1 MNFTLI
7 PRPAPVLRFALAAV
21 VFAVQG
27 VGLYAQESSL
37 WDSRREISRRL
48 RSQESTH
55 APSVNPSP
63 LLAALPGAAPL
74 AFDRPAAPP
83 ASPSDWLSALVAEH
97 GWVREA
103 HISPRSGAPLIVHIQ
118 DAHGVEDAQRHIAAL
133 VGRLADADPAGPVAL
148 EGASG
153 PIDVEALRR
162 FPDSATTGTIAD
174 FLLQRGL
181 IAGPEH
187 AALTAPRSPLVIGA
201 EDDDLYHQNVAA
213 LRAARANAAPLR
225 DRLRRFQDRLDRA
238 ELAHASP
245 ALRAFHR
252 RTRDHDEGRLS
263 LTAYLEYLNGAVP
276 ARALPKAP
284 NIEALNKIARLER
297 TLDFKAVEVE
307 RRRLVNALVDRL
319 PRPALADLVSSG
331 LDVRAGRMSVGRYHA
346 RLRSVARAHGVD
358 LRAFAPLSA
367 YIDYVSSAD
376 AIDRAALLEEIAV
389 RRNRVQNAL
398 ARTPRE
404 RALVEIARDL
414 ALLEKAFA
422 HTLAPTDWRDYTARR
437 DGLLA
442 LNARYQ
448 GLDPAA
454 DATDFT
460 AAELKP
466 FEDFCELALSRNA
479 ALSQNLLD
487 AIAARGADR
496 GVLVAGGF
504 HTDGLMALWRRQQ
517 VSYVVVAPAMR
528 EIPADNP
535 YLDLLAQD
543 PLPIEK
549 LVSGE
554 RVYLSRPIA
563 LAGPGV
569 VQRFYLALQH
579 LMQTGRTTVAEPG
592 VTVSRDP
599 LRGGVSFRI
608 GTNDLHARFNDAAET
623 WAARWRNNFDPGP
636 NTVGGM
642 MFWLPRLWNASTPK
656 ALHVTAARYRGLSV
670 PTEAGLAG
678 LIAAGIGAAVGL
690 PGDFDLFVRLSLA
703 AYAVLHLGDFL
714 TRDRRRAKGNAAL
727 AAGLVAVAGLLL
739 GLPADG
745 TAVVGLTPAQVAYL
759 VFLGLHATVNLLVIR
774 FPRAGRP
781 TPPTPRPAR
790 PVGTV
795 PRAAILI
802 LTHNDTGDT
811 VRAIERMAAWPAGK
825 TPWELIVVDNAST
838 DAPAETLA
846 RAVAQVP
853 RSTLIV
859 NDRNTGAAEGRNV
872 GLRRLLERAPADR
885 PDYVFLV
892 DSDVRLT
899 ASSLE
904 DMVVAAESDSPDRV
918 AWAPP
923 LHFENRPD
931 RVWRNWYHNVWR
943 WPGQWASDRGN
954 GVPTGEKAAVDGVAT
969 AAVLV
974 RLEAF
979 SKHGLFKS
987 GYFFGN
993 EDRDWFSRVRQG
1005 GDQIAMAPVREKIL
1019 HNVHQSLDG
1028 DLYGNFSPA
1037 RTYYIVRSMVL
1048 IFTYNSPL
1056 ASKPLLRLVET
1067 TLTILRVLR
1076 VAVRTRNPRVLT
1088 AAWAGFVDGLRGR
1101 DGEGR
1106 GADFRN
1112 QPMEPG
1118 RRTAPALPATRRY
1131 LGEVLVLATALTG
1144 LFALTLDWSASSTPI
1159 AALYLAITFV
1169 LNGGVADLILLTLR
1183 SAFPVKGAAVLRRS
1197 NFSDGVPDGAR
1208 TALTYMLRSTH
1219 RESSAE
1225 AVDNM
1230 TRSYLDN
1237 LDPRGNVIAVLVSA
1251 SAPRGIVTHE
1261 LDSIENARE
1270 QIRRIL
1276 SEEAGARRAGRAVPG
1291 PRDDFWLFHETRW
1304 EAAGLTGGARDAA
1317 VLDLIERT
1325 AQGLKYLHRASTVL
1339 KKPGQ
1344 YLDFM
1349 ALATRGQERP
1359 INYLDR
1365 GDRSAEKPTFG
1376 ARGNIEPPPGPND
1389 PEIDALD
1396 QRMAA
1401 DIAGLREGRSSFGEN
1416 PRPVVFSIL
1425 MDADNRAPPGTIRRL
1440 VEIGAANPDRG
1451 FIQPGLLP
1459 ARLETWTQFR
1469 STLTH
1474 RWMSRIPETQFQ
1486 LLGRGGAYGKGLAR
1500 NETFLD
1506 QFVGTPA
1513 SPREVLP
1520 PALLSHDTIE
1530 ALFLNPAYTGDV
1542 AFYEDTPANPIS
1554 RQEQALRWTVGDLL
1568 NAAYLSPGIF
1578 GRLFDLFARG
1588 TARTA
1593 GQKAPWSWS
1602 WSKEVVPFSF
1612 EALYIAHYSTRIFV
1626 QAPLFIVWTSMTMLS
1641 AFPGSPIVHSN
1652 PVLMWASFLIVG
1664 VGLVLLPK
1672 LYQPARSA
1680 IDALRALWAGDRST
1694 AARAGTNAARDLLI
1708 GGMEIV
1714 TSPFMYF
1721 PEIVFGPLRAFRA
1734 TARILGNRLTWKVQ
1748 SEAER
1753 ASRGLTLADA
1763 FRSTGIVALA
1773 ATAWIVAFW
1782 AYNISFTP
1790 LVIFLLVTW
1799 LAAPVTTWFGAR
1811 PLPAALRGSAFFR
1824 WLMEGVEETR
1834 WNPFAGSP
1842 SPDGARPP
1850 VGPSFEPT
1858 VLAPSPNALFQDRRA
1873 PANPGLE
1880 TPRPPTVPA
1889 QDHLTA
1895 ALLDLAR
1902 EPLSPEALKP
1912 GVVRLR
1918 NAFKTTADPTL
1929 YETRVVEAWGHATQ
1943 TVRLLRNSERRVSRL
1958 PISDLPVP
1966 VVAGPTFVLDIDP
1979 TNGALFLLAPNGARR
1994 DAPTGGDG
2002 QRPLVM
2008 GRGVMERRLG
2018 LAPAMLGGVS
2028 RLHFEVVRDGND
2040 IIIHDFS
2047 TNGTLTPARRDFAE
2061 TREATVFDPLPT
2073 RRGSLWGVALGALL
2087 LTALFL
2093 APVDVAGAAT
2103 LIPLEGGGLKALVEQ
2118 GDSLWR
2124 ILQFAEGGN
2133 NAELVARVMDVARL
2147 NGLVDPNL
2155 IFPGQEIF
2163 LRAAIEGAPAAVE
2176 TAAAGAAVP
2185 LVPSVGSLAVAPV
2198 SETGGLAAATFRLTN
2213 PILMAVTGLGLAG
2226 AIVARWAR
2234 QKPRPPSDTTFLD
2247 SQIHWE
2253 SVADFGDSPATPPAG
2268 PPAPHQIGSPL
2279 PWALTA
2285 VVAARWAR
2293 RALPHAFNALW
2304 RAPIRGALGLG
2315 TFLGNG
2321 IHWLFDT
2328 PHRLKTRYEK
2338 HRAGYEDPS
2347 TFFAHT
2353 RTGFGDPAGPSPAVE
2368 PTRMSRFAAT
2378 LYGWINRRPPAVPAG
2393 GREALA
2399 IAPDLTLGALEAMP
2413 DATPAPLGSLS
2424 SMDRALNGQSGR
2436 LAEKWQEE
2444 GLFDVPPS
2452 LMTYG
2457 DGENVLIEIPFP
2469 RAAVRAIRLR
2479 LAARRWLGVPL
2490 GKDLGY
2496 ALTFLNNEGW
2506 LRLPGEARGAN
2517 TPDRFPV
2524 RLAALLR
2531 DKITGGVMHD
2541 PSAEKLLV
2549 NIPAWAAWPFFFKMW
2564 WRGTR
2569 EGYPR
2574 GVGLSPREEQA
2585 FFGGE
2590 TLRFPSGEPLVTQV
2604 EVAWGIGE
2612 SLRSE
2617 NIHLGSLDAVADY
2630 VLLHFAPAELA
2641 GLADRPDRSPEESRA
2656 ELIAKL
2662 REEIREKV
2670 TAAHASAAAR
2680 ALSLGAPAAV
2690 GLEMSLALSWKMA
2703 GTDAG
2708 PETRARLVPQI
2719 VSVRMALS
2727 ETIARAPRRVPTAEA
2742 TIPPAIPPAGAV
2754 LAGMRRWSRAARN
2767 VIENMPRLGGPLA
2780 RAVAPLMLAAA
2791 LFVLPLLVVA
2801 QGTPPPAWSL
2811 NEALVTQKIA
2821 PALKKELARSLPA
2834 GTDLAALLRNAND
2847 ATSASVLASTIEHL
2861 GRFEK
2866 GRFRHVLEKT
2876 RPHIVVAP
2884 KGPEAAAA
2892 AELRNGRSVI
2902 YIGGADAQPAYVF
2915 VALVHE
2921 LSHLERSERLRSKK
2935 ITPTQDEG
2943 MALEDTARAMEFY
2956 AGLSVVRIAYD
2967 QNQINAQRWM
2977 AHRFL
2982 DGSITAAP
2990 HVLSPKEVDLLTAP
3004 LRAAVRLAEQ
3014 RRYPGV
3020 VYLSSKNLG
3029 GGRYEVRFRVPY
3041 SGAEIV
3047 VDVKPQRVSEA
3058 PGTPA
3063 TALAM
3068 LGGVVFLR
3076 RGTGRLTDDS
3086 AARAALLR
3094 SLLLGEAGPVRF
3106 DVPPAVFKN
3115 GDNYWGATGLE
3126 DLRRR
3131 VVGASDDQ
3139 LEEGFVPT
3147 VRLLAADAPT
3157 ARAILDGRVT
3167 AAALEG
3173 SALRETGAAAAR
3185 EAERRNETTLHVNL
3199 LGFDSWEAEERDR
3212 TRRYLSGL
3220 VGALQPGTT
3229 LVVPADRPGPLGDLW
3244 TEAARRGARVRFVT
3258 PGEAPGLAD
3267 GAGRLVLTALVD
3279 WIDRWNAAGAE
3290 NPIGRGSR
3298 VIARNDEAVVPL
3310 EGFVIIGVARL
3321 SAAIA
3326 REIENLRTL
3335 LTQA

>member
-1 MNFTLI
+1 MNARSI
-7 PRPAPVLRFALAAV
+7 PRPAPVIRIALAVV

-27 VGLYAQESSL
+27 VGLYAQENSL
-37 WDSRREISRRL
+37 WESRRDISRRS
-48 RSQESTH
+48 RAQDSAQTPVG
-55 APSVNPSP
+55 ARAP
-63 LLAALPGAAPL
+63 LLAAIPGAAPL
-74 AFDRPAAPP
+74 AFDRPPPP
-83 ASPSDWLSALVAEH
+83 AASPRDWLSALVAEH

-103 HISPRSGAPLIVHIQ
+103 HMSPRSGAPLIVHIQ
-118 DAHGVEDAQRHIAAL
+118 DAHGIEDAQRHIAAL

-153 PIDVEALRR
+153 PVDVEALRR
-162 FPDSATTGTIAD
+162 FPDSAITGTIAD

-187 AALTAPRSPLVIGA
+187 AALTAPRSPLLIGA
-201 EDDDLYHQNVAA
+201 EDDGLYHQNVGAF
-213 LRAARANAAPLR
+213 RAARANAAPLR

-238 ELAHASP
+238 ERAHASP
-245 ALRAFHR
+245 ALRDFHR

-263 LTAYLEYLNGAVP
+263 LTAYLEYLSGAVP

-284 NIEALNKIARLER
+284 NIEALNKIARLEK

-307 RRRLVNALVDRL
+307 RRRLVDALVDRL

-331 LDVRAGRMSVGRYHA
+331 LDVRAGRTSVGRYHA
-346 RLRSVARAHGVD
+346 RLRSVARAHGID
-358 LRAFAPLSA
+358 LRAFAPLAA
-367 YIDYVSSAD
+367 YIEYVSAAD
-376 AIDRAALLEEIAV
+376 AIDRAALLEEIAL

-404 RALVEIARDL
+404 RALVEIVRDL

-422 HTLAPTDWRDYTARR
+422 HTLAPTDWREYTARR

-442 LNARYQ
+442 LNTRYQ

-454 DATDFT
+454 DTTDFT
-460 AAELKP
+460 SAELKP

-479 ALSQNLLD
+479 ALSQNLLN

-504 HTDGLMALWRRQQ
+504 HTEGLTALWRRQQ

-528 EIPADNP
+528 DIPADNP
-535 YLDLLAQD
+535 HLELLAQD
-543 PLPIEK
+543 PLPVEK
-549 LVSGE
+549 LVAGE

-569 VQRFYLALQH
+569 VQRFYLALQQ
-579 LMQTGRTTVAEPG
+579 LMQNGRTTVAEPG
-592 VTVSRDP
+592 VTVSRAP

-608 GTNDLHARFNDAAET
+608 GTFDLHARFNDAAET

-636 NTVGGM
+636 NAVGGM

-670 PTEAGLAG
+670 PAEAGLAG

-714 TRDRRRAKGNAAL
+714 TRDRRRAVVNAGL
-727 AAGLVAVAGLLL
+727 AAGLVAAAGFLL
-739 GLPADG
+739 GLPAEG
-745 TAVVGLTPAQVAYL
+745 VAVVGLTPAQAAYL
-759 VFLGLHATVNLLVIR
+759 VFLGLHATVNLLVVR
-774 FPRAGRP
+774 FPKEKRP
-781 TPPTPRPAR
+781 TPGVPSRPPRPAGE
-790 PVGTV
+790 P
-795 PRAAILI
+795 PRVAILV
-802 LTHNDTGDT
+802 LNYNDSVDT
-811 VRAIERMAAWPAGK
+811 ARMIERMAAWPAGK
-825 TPWELIVVDNAST
+825 IPWELIVVDNAST

-853 RSTLIV
+853 RGTLIV

-872 GLRRLLERAPADR
+872 GLTRLLERAPAER

-892 DSDVRLT
+892 DSDVRLA

-904 DMVVAAESDSPDRV
+904 DLVVAAEADSPDRV

-931 RVWRNWYHNVWR
+931 RVWRNWYHDVWR
-943 WPGQWASDRGN
+943 WPGQWASDRGD
-954 GVPTGEKAAVDGVAT
+954 GVPAGKKAAVDGVAT

-974 RLEAF
+974 RLDAF

-1048 IFTYNSPL
+1048 IFTYKSPL

-1067 TLTILRVLR
+1067 TLTIFRVLR
-1076 VAVRTRNPRVLT
+1076 VAVRTRNPRVVT

-1106 GADFRN
+1106 GANFRTP
-1112 QPMEPG
+1112 PMEPG

-1144 LFALTLDWSASSTPI
+1144 LFALTLDWSASSTPF

-1197 NFSDGVPDGAR
+1197 NFSDGVPDSAR

-1219 RESSAE
+1219 RESSTE

-1270 QIRRIL
+1270 QIRRVL
-1276 SEEAGARRAGRAVPG
+1276 SEEAGARRAGRTAPG
-1291 PRDDFWLFHETRW
+1291 PRDDFWLFHEARW

-1317 VLDLIERT
+1317 VHDLIERT
-1325 AQGLKYLHRASTVL
+1325 AQDLKYLHRASTVL

-1349 ALATRGQERP
+1349 ALATRGRELP

-1365 GDRSAEKPTFG
+1365 GDRRAEKPTFG
-1376 ARGNIEPPPGPND
+1376 ARGNIEPPPAPND
-1389 PEIDALD
+1389 REIDALD

-1401 DIAGLREGRSSFGEN
+1401 DIADLREGRSSFGEN
-1416 PRPVVFSIL
+1416 PRPVVFSVL

-1474 RWMSRIPETQFQ
+1474 RWMSRIPETQFK

-1520 PALLSHDTIE
+1520 PSLLSHDTIE

-1578 GRLFDLFARG
+1578 GRLFDVFARG

-1593 GQKAPWSWS
+1593 GQQAPWRWS
-1602 WSKEVVPFSF
+1602 WSKEVAPFPF

-1626 QAPLFIVWTSMTMLS
+1626 QAPLFIIWLSMTILS
-1641 AFPGSPIVHSN
+1641 AFPGSLVVHSN
-1652 PVLMWASFLIVG
+1652 PALMWASFLIVG

-1672 LYQPARSA
+1672 LYQPARSM

-1734 TARILGNRLTWKVQ
+1734 TARIIGNRLTWKVQ

-1753 ASRGLTLADA
+1753 ASRGLTLGDA

-1790 LVIFLLVTW
+1790 LVIFLLATW
-1799 LAAPVTTWFGAR
+1799 LAAPVTTWFGSR
-1811 PLPAALRGSAFFR
+1811 PLPAALRRSAFFR

-1834 WNPFAGSP
+1834 WNPSAGSP

-1858 VLAPSPNALFQDRRA
+1858 ALEPSPNALFQDRRA
-1873 PANPGLE
+1873 PANAGPVAAQPPDRRNALPANPGLQD
-1880 TPRPPTVPA
+1880 PSFPAGPA

-1895 ALLDLAR
+1895 ALFDLAR
-1902 EPLSPEALKP
+1902 EPLSPDALKP
-1912 GVVRLR
+1912 GVLRLR
-1918 NAFKTTADPTL
+1918 NAFKTTANPTL
-1929 YETRVVEAWGHATQ
+1929 YETRAVEAWGHVTQ
-1943 TVRLLRNSERRVSRL
+1943 TVRLLRNSSRRVSRL

-1979 TNGALFLLAPNGARR
+1979 TNGTLFLLAPNGARR
-1994 DAPTGGDG
+1994 DAPMGGDG

-2018 LAPAMLGGVS
+2018 LAPALLGEVS
-2028 RLHFEVVRDGND
+2028 RLHFEVVRDGD
-2040 IIIHDFS
+2040 DVLIRDFS
-2047 TNGTLTPARRDFAE
+2047 TNGTLTPARRDFDE

-2073 RRGSLWGVALGALL
+2073 RRGSLWSVAIGALL

-2103 LIPLEGGGLKALVEQ
+2103 PIPLDGGGLKALVEP

-2124 ILQFAEGGN
+2124 IL
-2133 NAELVARVMDVARL
+2133 
-2147 NGLVDPNL
+2147 
-2155 IFPGQEIF
+2155 
-2163 LRAAIEGAPAAVE
+2163 LRAA
-2176 TAAAGAAVP
+2176 
-2185 LVPSVGSLAVAPV
+2185 
-2198 SETGGLAAATFRLTN
+2198 TFGLTN
-2213 PILMAVTGLGLAG
+2213 PNLMAVTGLVLVGVIA
-2226 AIVARWAR
+2226 ARWTR
-2234 QKPRPPSDTTFLD
+2234 RKPRPASDTTFLD
-2247 SQIHWE
+2247 SQINWE
-2253 SVADFGDSPATPPAG
+2253 SVADFGDSPAAPRTAPP
-2268 PPAPHQIGSPL
+2268 PPPPMRSAL
-2279 PWALTA
+2279 PWALIG
-2285 VVAARWAR
+2285 VVAARWAQ
-2293 RALPHAFNALW
+2293 RALPRAVNEIW
-2304 RAPIRGALGLG
+2304 RAPTRGALGLTG
-2315 TFLGNG
+2315 SLARG
-2321 IHWLFDT
+2321 IHWFLDA
-2328 PHRLKTRYEK
+2328 PHRLKTRHEK

-2353 RTGFGDPAGPSPAVE
+2353 RTGFGDPAGPAPAAG
-2368 PTRMSRFAAT
+2368 PTRMRRFAAT
-2378 LYGWINRRPPAVPAG
+2378 LYGWLNRRPRFNGLSGADVSGAAESPRPAPSNRTDFA
-2393 GREALA
+2393 RET
-2399 IAPDLTLGALEAMP
+2399 PGTVP
-2413 DATPAPLGSLS
+2413 DAFAAPLGSLS
-2424 SMDRALNGQSGR
+2424 AIDRALNDQSGR
-2436 LAEKWQEE
+2436 LAEEWQDE

-2452 LMTYG
+2452 LVPYG
-2457 DGENVLIEIPFP
+2457 DGENLLMEIPFP
-2469 RAAVRAIRLR
+2469 RAAVRAIQFR

-2506 LRLPGEARGAN
+2506 LRVPGEARGAN
-2517 TPDRFPV
+2517 TPDRFPH
-2524 RLAALLR
+2524 RLAALLK
-2531 DKITGGVMHD
+2531 DKITRGVMHD

-2549 NIPAWAAWPFFFKMW
+2549 NIPAGAAWPFFFKMW

-2574 GVGLSPREEQA
+2574 GVGLTPRLEQA

-2604 EVAWGIGE
+2604 EVAWGIDG
-2612 SLRSE
+2612 SLGPE
-2617 NIHLGSLDAVADY
+2617 NIHLGNLDAVADY
-2630 VLLHFAPAELA
+2630 VLLHFEPQELA
-2641 GLADRPDRSPEESRA
+2641 ALSGRPGRGPLEARADFIAAVRR
-2656 ELIAKL
+2656 ELT
-2662 REEIREKV
+2662 EKV
-2670 TAAHASAAAR
+2670 SAAFASASTR
-2680 ALSLGAPAAV
+2680 AVELGAPAGA
-2690 GLEMSLALSWKMA
+2690 GLEMNLALSWKMTE
-2703 GTDAG
+2703 GG
-2708 PETRARLVPQI
+2708 SGGLARLVPQI
-2719 VSVRMALS
+2719 VSVRTSLTEA
-2727 ETIARAPRRVPTAEA
+2727 ADRAARRVLPPAA
-2742 TIPPAIPPAGAV
+2742 TIPPAAPAGTV
-2754 LAGMRRWSRAARN
+2754 LNGVRQWARAARN
-2767 VIENMPRLGGPLA
+2767 AVENVPGFGGPLA
-2780 RAVAPLMLAAA
+2780 RAVAPWILAAA
-2791 LFVLPLLVVA
+2791 LFVLPLWVVA

-2821 PALKKELARSLPA
+2821 PALTKELAKSLPA

-2847 ATSASVLASTIEHL
+2847 ATSAAVLASTVEHL
-2861 GRFEK
+2861 GKFEK
-2866 GRFRHVLEKT
+2866 GRFRQVLEKT

-2884 KGPEAAAA
+2884 KGPAAAA
-2892 AELRNGRSVI
+2892 AVEFKTGRPVI
-2902 YIGGADAQPAYVF
+2902 YIGGADAQPAYLF

-2921 LSHLERSERLRSKK
+2921 LSHLERSAQLRSKK
-2935 ITPTQDEG
+2935 ITRAQDEG
-2943 MALEDTARAMEFY
+2943 LALEDTARAMEYY

-2967 QNQINAQRWM
+2967 QYQINEQRWI

-2982 DGSITAAP
+2982 DGTVTTAP
-2990 HVLSPKEVDLLTAP
+2990 HVLSPKEAQLITAP
-3004 LRAAVRLAEQ
+3004 LRAAMRLAEQ
-3014 RRYPGV
+3014 RRYPGA
-3020 VYLSSKNLG
+3020 VYVNSKNLG
-3029 GGRYEVRFRVPY
+3029 GGRYEVRFRVPPR
-3041 SGAEIV
+3041 GAEIV
-3047 VDVKPQRVSEA
+3047 VDVTPQRVSA
-3058 PGTPA
+3058 VPGGTEVG
-3063 TALAM
+3063 LAM
-3068 LGGVVFLR
+3068 IGGVFFR
-3076 RGTGRLTDDS
+3076 PRAAAETGDDGTN

-3094 SLLLGEAGPVRF
+3094 ALLLGEAGPVRF
-3106 DVPPAVFKN
+3106 DVPARAFKD
-3115 GDNYWGATGLE
+3115 GENYWGASDLE

-3131 VVGASDDQ
+3131 VAAATDGRAA
-3139 LEEGFVPT
+3139 EGFGPALQ
-3147 VRLLAADAPT
+3147 LLAADTAT
-3157 ARAILDGRVT
+3157 ARDLVEGRGT
-3167 AAALEG
+3167 AGDIEAF
-3173 SALRETGAAAAR
+3173 ALREAGTAAAR
-3185 EAERRNETTLHVNL
+3185 EASARGETTLHANL
-3199 LGFDSWEAEERDR
+3199 LGFDSWEAEEKEK
-3212 TRRYLSGL
+3212 TRHYLAGL
-3220 VGALQPGTT
+3220 VAALKPGATV
-3229 LVVPADRPGPLGDLW
+3229 VVPVDQPGPLADLW
-3244 TEAARRGARVRFVT
+3244 SEAARRGLRVRPVT
-3258 PGEAPGLAD
+3258 PADVPGLVN
-3267 GAGRLVLTALVD
+3267 GAGQLVLSVLVD
-3279 WIDRWNAAGAE
+3279 WIERVNAAGTE
-3290 NPIGRGSR
+3290 PPIGRGSR
-3298 VIARNDEAVVPL
+3298 VIARNDGAVVPL
-3310 EGFVIIGVARL
+3310 DGFVIIAVARL

-3326 REIENLRTL
+3326 REVENLRTI